1 MANREEAKQTDL
13 QDVLADQRQQR
24 NDTGMSQQTYLY
36 LLRDVVDDGHATLG
50 QWCSKKKRSNVER
63 NGVNHGRQ
71 EDCDRDAV
79 VSLLFLLST
88 TTTGLKPPCPYYHV
102 KNVLNKRHLRGLPPP
117 LPMEK
122 AVLGA
127 RTRYL
132 PMRRNLAHGA
142 SDIKRSVR
150 RHYHYYKKLN
160 KIATNSAFIADVA
173 RPNLPLLLVGGYQSK
188 PINCGS
194 NERGYPAD
202 ETRVGCCDVG
212 DADGCACS

>member
-1 MANREEAKQTDL
+1 
-13 QDVLADQRQQR
+13 
-24 NDTGMSQQTYLY
+24 MSQQTYLY

-50 QWCSKKKRSNVER
+50 QRCSKKK
-63 NGVNHGRQ
+63 GVMSRGMGLIMDVGTK

-160 KIATNSAFIADVA
+160 KIATNSASSLDVA